1 MNKYLNAIVLW
12 LFIFLMSCA
21 ISKKEND
28 RLEQMLNSR
37 SNLDIYEY
45 ADSLTLEQL
54 QSFEVHAAQKL
65 EDFYDYLALLSN
77 EKISI
82 VVKEEIR
89 YSALKLFYNPNSYI
103 VPFKI
108 NQGTEG
114 LSLSEYLLAV
124 SETNIDDNVSITS
137 LEISRPL
144 EYIQKYHYEGSLAF
158 QIKIS
163 KDNFT
168 EILYKKADFSLRKL
182 DKKNQNE
189 SVEVWEVFL
198 DKIE

>member
-28 RLEQMLNSR
+28 RFEQLLNSQ

-45 ADSLTLEQL
+45 VDSLTLEQL
-54 QSFEVHAAQKL
+54 QSFEVHSAQKL

-89 YSALKLFYNPNSYI
+89 YSALKLFYNPNLSI
-103 VPFKI
+103 IPFKI

-124 SETNIDDNVSITS
+124 PETNIDDNGSVSS
-137 LEISRPL
+137 LEIIKPL
-144 EYIQKYHYEGSLAF
+144 EYVQKYHYEGSFAF
-158 QIKIS
+158 QIKID
-163 KDNFT
+163 KDNAS
-168 EILYKKADFSLRKL
+168 EILFKKAHFSLRKIE
-182 DKKNQNE
+182 KEIRNE
-189 SVEVWEVFL
+189 TFEMWEVFL